1 MYAIKDLHQLQ
12 EDKDSKGKTNTK
24 CQAKEIIDGTMSGF
38 GVKTENTDCQQAEK
52 ESAVSMNDCIVDRKS
67 EIQG

>member
-12 EDKDSKGKTNTK
+12 EDKDSKGKTNAK
-24 CQAKEIIDGTMSGF
+24 CQAKEIINGTMAVF
-38 GVKTENTDCQQAEK
+38 CVKTENTDCQQAEK
-52 ESAVSMNDCIVDRKS
+52 ESAISVDDCVIDRKS